1 MVCFRSIE
9 AKGRIDPIEF
19 STVSIARRILYV
31 TFYKLIFRF
40 KPSGGWHG
48 SSTMYLYHFENIT
61 ALYKNIG
68 SIHVY
73 LLSFLFTVGKTVKV

>member
-1 MVCFRSIE
+1 MVWSLIKFCGVFPFYK
-9 AKGRIDPIEF
+9 AKGRIGPIEF

-61 ALYKNIG
+61 GYIPKP
-68 SIHVY
+68 SIY
-73 LLSFLFTVGKTVKV
+73 SGWK